1 MVRFALDVGTE
12 KHFGPTRLACPAQST
27 EAMNQELI
35 ASQISIRAVNVAQ
48 VSDSDVDNRQKTGYR
63 IAVSSHR
70 SSDHRREI
78 NRFGVWDIGRIRS
91 GVHSQE
97 PLLPWPVDEQ
107 RELHDAHSQMLRIA
121 PFSMS
126 GPPYESSDCKPFHI
140 FLTRGSDEPYP
151 GRLGNITKE
160 ICAGLGGDD
169 CGFEN
174 VVYPARSTAWGADAW
189 CKSAGTGAINGQNQ
203 MKSYSEKCPDS
214 KLMLL
219 GFSQGAAVA
228 QDMLGGGGGNVFEC
242 TQDSNP
248 ALDQDI
254 GNKVVAAATFGSVV
268 RNRDTNFTIGD
279 GKPFDGRRARTP
291 EQLSALAKYSDVLLD
306 YCHHG
311 DPICAVGSTP
321 ESVEHH
327 LDYFIQHNEE
337 VTKWVVG
344 MAKANQGTT
353 FSAQTNSSTENANTG
368 AAESLTMN
376 GGLAAFWA
384 AIILTLLQ

>member
-1 MVRFALDVGTE
+1 MKTVISSLI
-12 KHFGPTRLACPAQST
+12 
-27 EAMNQELI
+27 LI
-35 ASQISIRAVNVAQ
+35 ARVALAQERCDAPSPSIFCN
-48 VSDSDVDNRQKTGYR
+48 TT
-63 IAVSSHR
+63 
-70 SSDHRREI
+70 EI
-78 NRFGVWDIGRIRS
+78 
-91 GVHSQE
+91 
-97 PLLPWPVDEQ
+97 L
-107 RELHDAHSQMLRIA
+107 A
-121 PFSMS
+121 
-126 GPPYESSDCKPFHI
+126 YESSDCKPFHI

-344 MAKANQGTT
+344 MAKANQGTVSDENTPVRPQSGALFSAAAKSASTGLPTPTAITNAMTTNGNET